1 MVLHRFRSRIERIR
15 STRKSAFLQPP
26 GQHQFCIVKEPY
38 CRYVLSVSSDL
49 LLSHLNEPRLASIF
63 MQRPEYFSHVV
74 QLNEEQLAYFLPF
87 FQKSA
92 DEYEKQP
99 DFYTL
104 QSIARS
110 FRS

>member
-1 MVLHRFRSRIERIR
+1 
-15 STRKSAFLQPP
+15 
-26 GQHQFCIVKEPY
+26 
-38 CRYVLSVSSDL
+38 
-49 LLSHLNEPRLASIF
+49 

-104 QSIARS
+104 QSIALLLS
-110 FRS
+110 ILIKPVPGSIEMPSPWKTPALCLLQF